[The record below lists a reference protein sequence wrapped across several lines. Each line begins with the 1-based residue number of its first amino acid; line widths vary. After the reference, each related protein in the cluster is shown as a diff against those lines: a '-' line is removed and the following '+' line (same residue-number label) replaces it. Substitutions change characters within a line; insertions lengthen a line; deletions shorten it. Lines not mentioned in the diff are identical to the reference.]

1 MIKFLANGLLQ
12 IRKEKNLSYQ
22 ELAIASK
29 IDKKVLEKIESGQI
43 ILTSNNIINICKAL
57 DISYDQL
64 LFNEHRKPL
73 TIDLRKISEKNLC
86 TLLSLQSEF
95 KSLNLKNI
103 ESYVLNLYK
112 KMYSNH
118 TPDFS
123 FAEKCVNIRTNLL
136 GLSQEGFSK
145 LLNVSRTSVYKWETG
160 SRPAFSILFNIAL
173 ECGFT
178 IDYLYNDGYK
188 LEISPYGLDDEG
200 YAILLNL
207 FDYFVLKK

>member
-73 TIDLRKISEKNLC
+73 TIDLRKISEKKIYVLYYRYN
-86 TLLSLQSEF
+86 Q
-95 KSLNLKNI
+95 NLK
-103 ESYVLNLYK
+103 V
-112 KMYSNH
+112 
-118 TPDFS
+118 
-123 FAEKCVNIRTNLL
+123 
-136 GLSQEGFSK
+136 
-145 LLNVSRTSVYKWETG
+145 
-160 SRPAFSILFNIAL
+160 
-173 ECGFT
+173 
-178 IDYLYNDGYK
+178 
-188 LEISPYGLDDEG
+188 
-200 YAILLNL
+200 
-207 FDYFVLKK
+207 